1 MRYSHTTYELAGRLP
16 SMRYAQICDVFFL
29 CAVAQNLRTSTQTV
43 ECMVGKT
50 PPPKTLAWYLY
61 AHAHASVRLRLWTN
75 FTQARLNY
83 WRPKPEMFLRLGI
96 TFAFTQVWVSVHMQC
111 TGKTA
116 PVLIASTPDHNE
128 HNTSEK
134 WFFST
139 IQFRSKK

>member
-16 SMRYAQICDVFFL
+16 SMRYAHICEVFFL
-29 CAVAQNLRTSTQTV
+29 VCSSPKLAYIYANSRMHSRKNTTTKNT
-43 ECMVGKT
+43 CMM
-50 PPPKTLAWYLY
+50 LY

-75 FTQARLNY
+75 VTQARLNY

-96 TFAFTQVWVSVHMQC
+96 TFTFTQVWVSVHMQC
-111 TGKTA
+111 AGKTA